1 MLSLTGSMLSA
12 LGVVIIQR
20 TAALSLNWD
29 PEGFCWVLR
38 KREMDRKRGRQTER
52 ERESTRDKEKERER
66 ISARR
71 GVRVSIKVK
80 HIKNSPA
87 GPTHS

>member
-29 PEGFCWVLR
+29 PEGFCWALR
-38 KREMDRKRGRQTER
+38 KREMDRKRGRHTER
-52 ERESTRDKEKERER
+52 EREHKR
-66 ISARR
+66 
-71 GVRVSIKVK
+71 
-80 HIKNSPA
+80 
-87 GPTHS
+87 

>member
-52 ERESTRDKEKERER
+52 EREHQR
-66 ISARR
+66 
-71 GVRVSIKVK
+71 
-80 HIKNSPA
+80 
-87 GPTHS
+87 

>member
-38 KREMDRKRGRQTER
+38 KRARWIESETDREGE
-52 ERESTRDKEKERER
+52 
-66 ISARR
+66 
-71 GVRVSIKVK
+71 
-80 HIKNSPA
+80 
-87 GPTHS
+87 

>member
-29 PEGFCWVLR
+29 PEGFCWALR
-38 KREMDRKRGRQTER
+38 KREMGRKRGRHTER
-52 ERESTRDKEKERER
+52 ASVRDKVKERER

-71 GVRVSIKVK
+71 GVRVGIKVK